1 MGNFA
6 YFEVLRDNQG
16 EEEAINVV
24 QEAFDLTD
32 VINEAEQDLKMDEVN
47 TIITTVV
54 SIGRP
59 NHAQQMLSEKMLL
72 FSEQL
77 KYSDL
82 RHNDKLRQEFF
93 RQKNLVCLGKL
104 VPNMI
109 RD

>member
-1 MGNFA
+1 M
-6 YFEVLRDNQG
+6 
-16 EEEAINVV
+16 V
-24 QEAFDLTD
+24 QDAFDITEH
-32 VINEAEQDLKMDEVN
+32 INDAEQDLKMDEVHTMIS
-47 TIITTVV
+47 TIV

-82 RHNDKLRQEFF
+82 RHNDKLRAEFF
-93 RQKNLVCLGKL
+93 KQKNLVCLGKL

>member
-1 MGNFA
+1 M
-6 YFEVLRDNQG
+6 LRDHQG
-16 EEEAINVV
+16 EEDAVNVV
-24 QEAFDLTD
+24 QDAFDITEH
-32 VINEAEQDLKMDEVN
+32 INDAEQDLKMDEVHTMIS
-47 TIITTVV
+47 TIV